1 MENILTFAKE
11 NCDSF
16 KVISTSSNEV
26 RKFEFDGK
34 EYVLK
39 TPLMVGDNLSP
50 FWLMMKSIFDFS
62 FEGQNVNFEMTYNLL
77 KTNPHI
83 SVVPFIAGDAKAMIF
98 EHVQGDIV
106 DGDDFPEGEN
116 NAYKLG
122 QYVGYNHQKKYAYC
136 GLVGKN
142 NISDFFPKALAHM
155 ENVISDY
162 WDGDE
167 KADKIVRG
175 CYARIRD
182 NEYKSAGYSPIMVDI
197 CADQFMYKNSDVI
210 SCIDLDAYVI
220 GPVEWEL
227 SFLHTQIKD
236 WESFCKGYEN
246 YQPMPEFSGM
256 SEFFFLLMAL
266 NSYHNKS
273 EICQYWSRYLQKT
286 I

>member
-50 FWLMMKSIFDFS
+50 FWLMMKNIFDFS

-83 SVVPFIAGDAKAMIF
+83 SVVPFIAGDAKTMIF
-98 EHVQGDIV
+98 KYVQGDIV

-122 QYVGYNHQKKYAYC
+122 QYVGYNHQKKYTY
-136 GLVGKN
+136 
-142 NISDFFPKALAHM
+142 
-155 ENVISDY
+155 
-162 WDGDE
+162 
-167 KADKIVRG
+167 
-175 CYARIRD
+175 
-182 NEYKSAGYSPIMVDI
+182 
-197 CADQFMYKNSDVI
+197 
-210 SCIDLDAYVI
+210 
-220 GPVEWEL
+220 
-227 SFLHTQIKD
+227 
-236 WESFCKGYEN
+236 
-246 YQPMPEFSGM
+246 
-256 SEFFFLLMAL
+256 
-266 NSYHNKS
+266 
-273 EICQYWSRYLQKT
+273 
-286 I
+286 